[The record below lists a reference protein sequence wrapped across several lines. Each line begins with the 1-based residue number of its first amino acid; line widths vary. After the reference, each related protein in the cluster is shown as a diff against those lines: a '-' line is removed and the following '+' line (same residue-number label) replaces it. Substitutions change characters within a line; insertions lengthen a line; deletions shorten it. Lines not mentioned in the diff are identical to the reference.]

1 MAQHSELL
9 SFQLAYVLSLL
20 SDLKEREVLAHGH
33 RVAQYAREVFK
44 AFGIEDQN
52 LYYVSLFLDIG
63 KLVVPDIILYSP
75 TKIVEEER
83 KLSMRHTIESEK
95 IIASIP
101 ILRRY
106 AKFVRWHHERYNGSG
121 FPDGLKGDEI
131 PLEAQILG
139 ICDAYAA
146 LTEPKPQ
153 RKSYTSQEA
162 IKILE
167 SERGIKWN
175 PEVADKALKIFKEFK
190 IKDKVPVDINL
201 WEEIKRDYRPS
212 TGRLVA
218 LYRIADAIGQIME
231 FDDFLNLVLESV
243 MEAIRKPEAHYFIL
257 IPDDEGKLVV
267 RATIGGKEE
276 IIMGFR
282 LPIGRGLS
290 SYVLKSGKAIFINDV
305 TKDKRFYPTPGDQVG
320 SAMAVPLVFKNEILG
335 VVVIESPEKDAFSA
349 DDFEFIKLVSAT
361 LAGAL
366 KVAKMVKMIKDLAF
380 YDYLTKVHTFAYFE
394 EKFREIKKLA
404 EREGLRFSIVFMD
417 FDNLKQINDGFGHFV
432 GDRALEKFGLFLKEN
447 LRESDVVA
455 RYGGDEFVAMLIGA
469 SATEAKQVMERLKH
483 LFKEEVLIVNGHK
496 LELDFSYGISEY
508 KVDSSELQD
517 LIKIADSRMYM
528 MKRKS
533 KESSD
538 NQ

>member
-1 MAQHSELL
+1 MAQYSELL
-9 SFQLAYVLSLL
+9 FFQLAYVLSLL

-44 AFGIEDQN
+44 AFGIEDPN
-52 LYYVSLFLDIG
+52 LYYISLFLDIG

-101 ILRRY
+101 ILQRY
-106 AKFVRWHHERYNGSG
+106 AKFVRWHHERYDGSG

-167 SERGIKWN
+167 SERSIKWN
-175 PEVADKALKIFKEFK
+175 PKVADRALKIFREFK

-212 TGRLVA
+212 TGPLVA

-231 FDDFLNLVLESV
+231 FDDFLNLVLGSV
-243 MEAIRKPEAHYFIL
+243 MEAVRKPEAHYFIL

-276 IIMGFR
+276 IIVGFR
-282 LPIGRGLS
+282 LPKGRGIS

-305 TKDKRFYPTPGDQVG
+305 TKDKRFYPTPGEKVG
-320 SAMAVPLVFKNEILG
+320 SAMAVPMVFKNEILG
-335 VVVIESPEKDAFSA
+335 VIVIESPEKGAFSV

-380 YDYLTKVHTFAYFE
+380 YDYLTKVHAFAYFE

-417 FDNLKQINDGFGHFV
+417 FDNLKQINDKFGHFV
-432 GDRALEKFGLFLKEN
+432 GDRTLEKFGLFLKEN

-469 SATEAKQVMERLKH
+469 STTEAKQVMERLKH